1 MTTFLF
7 VIIIG
12 LIGGLAVGFQG
23 PLTSLMSQ
31 RLGILESLFI
41 IHLGGTVVAGL
52 PLLIAGGG
60 SLGAWRSV
68 PWYALGAGSL
78 GLVILGAISFT
89 IPHLGVATTIALVV
103 IGQLVI
109 GLGLDH
115 FGLLGV
121 AVRPIEVSRLLGVV
135 ILIIG
140 TWLVLH

>member
-1 MTTFLF
+1 MPTILL
-7 VIIIG
+7 VIFIG

-41 IHLGGTVVAGL
+41 IHLGGTIVAGL
-52 PLLIAGGG
+52 PLLIDSGGN
-60 SLGAWRSV
+60 LGAWRSV

-89 IPHLGVATTIALVV
+89 IPQLGVATTIALVV
-103 IGQLVI
+103 VGQLII
-109 GLGLDH
+109 GLLLDH

-121 AVRPIEVSRLLGVV
+121 AVRPVEIRRLLGVV

-140 TWLVLH
+140 TWLVLR